1 MNTFEQLKQKIISLA
16 SSDAEVDALW
26 LYGSHAKGNAGPDS
40 DIDLAIIFKSRIDD
54 IFDRRLRPELLA
66 IEWQALLTLPENGLS
81 IVDMD
86 NAPIPLAMGVLQ
98 TGKLLLNNNPT
109 HEFNTSRRIM
119 SKWELDYQYHYKTYG

>member
-1 MNTFEQLKQKIISLA
+1 MGTFEQLKQKIISLA
-16 SSDAEVDALW
+16 SQDIEIDALW

-40 DIDLAIIFKSRIDD
+40 DIDLAVIFKSRIADVLE
-54 IFDRRLRPELLA
+54 RRLLPELLA

-86 NAPIPLAMGVLQ
+86 NAPIPLAMGIPQ
-98 TGKLLLNNNPT
+98 TGQLLMNNNPT